1 MTRLPQKM
9 AALFCALLL
18 TSFAGAD
25 AEAGWVGPKLAG
37 VWEITGTPDP
47 GGCGPQTTFENVVAI
62 SIDGMITNVDPE
74 VGTGVGDAYR
84 MKSKLFALGF
94 FGYITPAPGITLRYE
109 IQGTAEL
116 LDAATFAGKF
126 RAIVTD
132 TDGVIPDCV
141 YEGTVTGV
149 RLVPMP
155 Y

>member
-1 MTRLPQKM
+1 MMIASL
-9 AALFCALLL
+9 A
-18 TSFAGAD
+18 SAD

-47 GGCGPQTTFENVVAI
+47 GGCGPSDTFENVVTI
-62 SIDGMITNVDPE
+62 SIDGSITNVDPV

-84 MKSKLFALGF
+84 LNNNDYVIGF
-94 FGYITPAPGITLRYE
+94 FGYMSPAPGVTLRYE
-109 IQGTAEL
+109 IQGTAKL
-116 LDAATFAGKF
+116 VNPGTFTARF

-132 TDGVIPDCV
+132 IDGVIPDCV
-141 YEGTVTGV
+141 YEGSVVGE